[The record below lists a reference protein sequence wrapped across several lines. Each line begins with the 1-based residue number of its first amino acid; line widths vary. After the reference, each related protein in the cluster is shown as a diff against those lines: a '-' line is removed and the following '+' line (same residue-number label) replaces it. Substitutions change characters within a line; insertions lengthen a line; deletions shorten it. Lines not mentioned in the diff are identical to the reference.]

1 MNKEM
6 KIELDLG
13 KLSPMH
19 REKIL
24 KVLANNLWD
33 MYRTLEIDVGDFAEG
48 EAKKEMIEWRDA
60 TNNAYNY
67 IAGKKRELLLKG

>member
-48 EAKKEMIEWRDA
+48 EAKKRND
-60 TNNAYNY
+60 
-67 IAGKKRELLLKG
+67 